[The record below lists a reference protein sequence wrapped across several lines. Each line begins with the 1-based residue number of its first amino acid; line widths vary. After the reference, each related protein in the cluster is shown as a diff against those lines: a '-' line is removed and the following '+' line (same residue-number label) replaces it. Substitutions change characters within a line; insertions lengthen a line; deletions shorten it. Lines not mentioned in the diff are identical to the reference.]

1 MFKNLLYI
9 GNKLSAHG
17 LNQTSIETLGI
28 LLQKEGF
35 TIRFTSS
42 KKNQYL
48 RLFDMCWTVILQ
60 CKKTECVLI
69 DTYST
74 SSFWYAFFTSQLCRV
89 FSISYIPILRG
100 GNLLNR
106 LKNNPILSKMI
117 FDNSYKNVAPSNFLY
132 NGFKDFGFQNLVFIP
147 NSIEIKN
154 YQFKKRKIFQP
165 KLLWVRAFS
174 SIYNP
179 KMAIDVLCL
188 LQKKYPEATLCMVG
202 PDKDGSLSE
211 VKEYAQKRN
220 VAVSFTGKL
229 SKTEWT
235 HLSEEFDIFINTTHF
250 DNTPISVIEAMGL
263 GLAVVSTNVGGI
275 PYLLESNND
284 AILVNDNDVYAMTE
298 GIEKIINNQQFAE
311 FITSNARNKA
321 ASFEWEIIKE
331 KWFITLK

>member
-17 LNQTSIETLGI
+17 LNKTSIETLGV
-28 LLQKEGF
+28 LLNIEGYPIHF
-35 TIRFTSS
+35 SSS
-42 KKNQYL
+42 KKNHFF
-48 RLFDMCWTVILQ
+48 RLLDMCWTVVEQ
-60 CKKTECVLI
+60 SKKTECVLI

-74 SSFWYAFFTSQLCRV
+74 SSFWYAFFTSQLCRF
-89 FSISYIPILRG
+89 FSVPYIPILHG

-106 LKNNPILSKMI
+106 LKKNPRLSKMI
-117 FDNSYKNVAPSNFLY
+117 FNNSYKNVAPSNFLFK
-132 NGFKDFGFQNLVFIP
+132 GFKEFGFQNLVFIP
-147 NSIEIKN
+147 NTIEIN
-154 YQFKKRKIFQP
+154 DYQFKEREIFQP
-165 KLLWVRAFS
+165 KLLWVRAFA

-220 VAVSFTGKL
+220 VSVSFTGKL

-235 HLSEEFDIFINTTHF
+235 HLSEEYDIFMNTTHF

-275 PYLLESNND
+275 PYLLEKNHD
-284 AILVNDNDVYAMTE
+284 AILVNDNDINAMTE
-298 GIEKIINNQQFAE
+298 GIEKIINNQQFAKI
-311 FITSNARNKA
+311 ITSNARNKA
-321 ASFEWEIIKE
+321 ASFDWEIVKE
-331 KWFITLK
+331 KWFKILQ

>member
-17 LNQTSIETLGI
+17 LNKTSIETLGV
-28 LLQKEGF
+28 LLNIEGYSIHF
-35 TIRFTSS
+35 SSS
-42 KKNQYL
+42 KKIHFF
-48 RLFDMCWTVILQ
+48 RLLDMCWAVVEQ
-60 CKKTECVLI
+60 PKKTECVLI

-74 SSFWYAFFTSQLCRV
+74 SSFWYAFFTSQLCRF
-89 FSISYIPILRG
+89 FSIPYIPILHG

-106 LKNNPILSKMI
+106 LKKNPRLSKMI
-117 FDNSYKNVAPSNFLY
+117 FNNSYKNVAPSNFLFK
-132 NGFKDFGFQNLVFIP
+132 GFKEFGFQNLVFIP
-147 NSIEIKN
+147 NSIEIN
-154 YQFKKRKIFQP
+154 DYQFKEREIFQP
-165 KLLWVRAFS
+165 KLLWVRAFA

-220 VAVSFTGKL
+220 VSVSFTGKL

-235 HLSEEFDIFINTTHF
+235 HLSEEYDIFINTTHF

-275 PYLLESNND
+275 PYLLEKNHD
-284 AILVNDNDVYAMTE
+284 AILVNDNDINAMTE
-298 GIEKIINNQQFAE
+298 GIEKIINNQQFAKI
-311 FITSNARNKA
+311 ITSNARIKT
-321 ASFEWEIIKE
+321 ASFDWEIVKE
-331 KWFITLK
+331 KWFEILQ